1 MGSTRH
7 RNLFCLII
15 GPKQIWLGDVD
26 CSGRERSLTECEHG
40 GFGTHNCSHSD
51 AGVVCSVPLLPL
63 VSSVAG
69 GGLLLLLLLLLVVC
83 LVLRRRRRAKQP
95 GAPILTQL
103 TVRNSCEDDEEER
116 GYVNVEPVDPMT
128 EQVEREEEE
137 DSDHDYEEE
146 EIADKYINPAV
157 FVTIEDNT
165 EEHVDEGETSDDEE
179 DYVNVTQPCIEQIV
193 DIYGENEN
201 IYQNI

>member
-15 GPKQIWLGDVD
+15 VSLLLTLSLPAAGPKQIWLGDVD

-51 AGVVCSVPLLPL
+51 AGVVCSV
-63 VSSVAG
+63 
-69 GGLLLLLLLLLVVC
+69 
-83 LVLRRRRRAKQP
+83 
-95 GAPILTQL
+95 